1 MLLTIDVGNT
11 HTVLGLFEGATL
23 RHHWRLRTDA
33 RRTAD
38 EYGLVM
44 RELLGDCVAPS
55 PLPSPASNAGEGG
68 LTGIAVSS
76 VVPPLN
82 QVLDAACR
90 TYLRVAPLFI
100 GPGVAT
106 GMPVLYDNPHQLGS
120 DRLANA
126 VAAYA
131 RTRGATIVV
140 DLGTATKFEYVSAA
154 GAYVGG
160 AIAPGLGIA
169 GDALFERAARLY
181 RVEIRKPERVLG
193 RNTVHAIQSGL
204 VYGYVAMI
212 EGMVRRIRAE
222 QGGATR
228 VVATGGYARLVA
240 SAAACIDE
248 IDEFLTLDGVRLIYE
263 RNSAH

>member
-1 MLLTIDVGNT
+1 V
-11 HTVLGLFEGATL
+11 
-23 RHHWRLRTDA
+23 
-33 RRTAD
+33 
-38 EYGLVM
+38 
-44 RELLGDCVAPS
+44 
-55 PLPSPASNAGEGG
+55 
-68 LTGIAVSS
+68 TGIAVSS

-82 QVLDAACR
+82 QLLDAACR
-90 TYLRVAPLFI
+90 TYLQVAPLFI

-126 VAAYA
+126 VAAFA
-131 RTRGATIVV
+131 RTRGAAIVV

-154 GAYVGG
+154 GAYLGG

-169 GDALFERAARLY
+169 ADALFERAARLH
-181 RVEIRKPERVLG
+181 RVELVTPGRVLG

-204 VYGYVAMI
+204 VYGYAAMVD
-212 EGMVRRIRAE
+212 GMVRRIRAE
-222 QGGATR
+222 CGGAVR
-228 VVATGGYARLVA
+228 VVATGGFAPLVA
-240 SAAACIDE
+240 SEAACIDD